1 MPVRALLRVDPG
13 GLSLQSECLL
23 GDKKSEERR
32 CAMHIWILE
41 AVSAVSTLIVVGLG
55 AYHILKKSGD

>member
-1 MPVRALLRVDPG
+1 
-13 GLSLQSECLL
+13 
-23 GDKKSEERR
+23 
-32 CAMHIWILE
+32 MHIWILE